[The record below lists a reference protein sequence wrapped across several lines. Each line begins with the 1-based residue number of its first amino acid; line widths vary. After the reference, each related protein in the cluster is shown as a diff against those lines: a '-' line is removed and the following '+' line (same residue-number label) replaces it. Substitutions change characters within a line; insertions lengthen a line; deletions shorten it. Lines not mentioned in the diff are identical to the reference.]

1 VTCQVGSQHQPRR
14 ENTGELLR
22 GKGVALGTAFG
33 GFVATVCDVEVEPAT
48 GRVWARRFY
57 VSHDCGLIINPKSLR
72 TTIEGN
78 IVQGLS
84 RTLFEEVRF
93 DTDMVRSV
101 DWITYPILDIQ
112 DAPESIQITT
122 LNRPDLPPG
131 GAGEPSHVTVPAA
144 VANAV
149 FNATGVRIRRLPLSP
164 EYVKAALA

>member
-1 VTCQVGSQHQPRR
+1 
-14 ENTGELLR
+14 
-22 GKGVALGTAFG
+22 
-33 GFVATVCDVEVEPAT
+33 
-48 GRVWARRFY
+48 
-57 VSHDCGLIINPKSLR
+57 
-72 TTIEGN
+72 
-78 IVQGLS
+78 
-84 RTLFEEVRF
+84 VRF